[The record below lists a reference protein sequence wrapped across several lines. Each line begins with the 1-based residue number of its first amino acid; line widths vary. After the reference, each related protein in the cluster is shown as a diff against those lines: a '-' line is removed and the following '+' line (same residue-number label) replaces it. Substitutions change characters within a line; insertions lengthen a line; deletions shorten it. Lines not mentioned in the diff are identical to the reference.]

1 MIELRNCN
9 KTYKM
14 GDVFVPA
21 LKNATLKIEDGEFIA
36 IMGPS
41 GSGKSTLLNVLGCL
55 DILTNGQYLID
66 GIDISEFTDSQ
77 LAQIRNEKIGFV
89 FQSYNLLPRMTAL
102 SNVEL
107 ALIYSGDHNDRH
119 AKALNSLKTVNLDER
134 AKHRP
139 KEMSGG
145 EQQRVA
151 IARALAN
158 EPSII
163 LADEPTGN
171 LDSKSGKEIM
181 SVLTELHNKG
191 ITIIMVTHDNTVAS
205 YAHRIIRLKD
215 GEIVEDQKTS
225 EHAETVNISVLTNNN
240 KKKRRFT
247 IAEIRESAIMSVSSI
262 FSNKLRSF
270 LTMLGIIVG
279 VSAVIT
285 MIAIGQGASVQ
296 ITQRIKQMGANL
308 LMVRPGAAEHGGVR
322 SSAGSRTSLT
332 YEDAQ
337 AIASDAQFV
346 DKVDANFSRNGQV
359 VYGNKNTNTSINGVT
374 SNFPAVR
381 NFPVERGVFI
391 TEDDN
396 QFMRRVA
403 VLGKTVVTNLF
414 GNEDPIGQYI
424 KINRNIFQVI
434 GVMSTKGSAG
444 GFRDEDDVIF
454 IPLKTAQKRL
464 FGVDYVSTINIAAKS
479 QDVMDKATSEITD
492 LLRDKHN
499 IRQEQE
505 DDFNIRSQAEILTT
519 VQDTSKTFTI
529 LLASIAI
536 ISLLVGGIGIMN
548 IMFVSVTER
557 TREIGIRK
565 AIGAQKWDIL
575 GQFLIESVIVSLS
588 GGIIGIAFGIL
599 ASKLT
604 SQFAGWP
611 TVITPAAVLLSFS
624 FAVIVGLTFG
634 FYPARK
640 AAMLNPIEAL
650 RYE

>member
-1 MIELRNCN
+1 
-9 KTYKM
+9 M
-14 GDVFVPA
+14 GEIYVPA
-21 LKNATLKIEDGEFIA
+21 LKDASLKIEDGEFIA
-36 IMGPS
+36 VMGPS

-55 DILTNGQYLID
+55 DVLTSGQYLID
-66 GIDISEFTDSQ
+66 GIDISEFSDSQ
-77 LAQIRNEKIGFV
+77 LAQIRNEKIGFI
-89 FQSYNLLPRMTAL
+89 FQSYNLLSRLNAL

-107 ALIYSGDHNDRH
+107 ALIYSGDHNDRRK
-119 AKALNSLKTVNLDER
+119 KAINSLRMVNLEER

-139 KEMSGG
+139 KELSGG

-181 SVLTELHNKG
+181 SILTELHNKG
-191 ITIIMVTHDNTVAS
+191 ITIIMVTHDNSVAAS
-205 YAHRIIRLKD
+205 AQRIIRLKD
-215 GEIVEDQKTS
+215 GEIIEDQRKIEIEGRTQNKS
-225 EHAETVNISVLTNNN
+225 LTQNI

-279 VSAVIT
+279 VAAVIA

-308 LMVRPGAAEHGGVR
+308 LMVRPGAAEFGGVR
-322 SSAGSRTSLT
+322 SAAGSRTSLT
-332 YEDAQ
+332 YDDAQ
-337 AIASDAQFV
+337 AIAGDAQFV

-359 VYGNKNTNTSINGVT
+359 VYGNKNTNTTINGVT
-374 SNFPAVR
+374 SNFPEVR
-381 NFPVERGVFI
+381 NFPVDRGTFI

-396 QFMRRVA
+396 IFMRRVA

-424 KINRNIFQVI
+424 KINRIIFQVI
-434 GVMSTKGSAG
+434 GVMSTKGSTG

-464 FGVDYVSTINIAAKS
+464 FGVDYVSTINIEAKS

-499 IRQEQE
+499 IRQEQD

-588 GGIIGIAFGIL
+588 GGLIGIVIGIL

-611 TVITPAAVLLSFS
+611 TVITPVAVVLSFS

-640 AAMLNPIEAL
+640 AALLNPIDAL